1 MLKEDKNIIIDI
13 KDVHA
18 SFWVHNHGINSLK
31 DYILSFGLKKPFVRK
46 HVLKGINIQIKKG
59 ECFGVLGRNGS
70 GKSTLLRVIAGI
82 MPIENGTVNVYGKV
96 APVLALGVGLEPELS
111 GIENIKIAGVLM
123 GLTKDEIKTS
133 RKFVQKFSELTKDDL
148 RMQVKRYST
157 GMMLRLSF
165 SIAVSNHPEI
175 LIIDETLAVGDEG
188 FQKKCVK
195 RIEELKNKGCTIIV
209 VSHNTKEINK
219 MCERAAFVS
228 EGKIEKIG
236 PVEEVTQYYSNI
248 FKDIKE

>member
-13 KDVHA
+13 TDAHA

-46 HVLKGINIQIKKG
+46 HVLKGINLQINKG
-59 ECFGVLGRNGS
+59 ECFGVLGKNGS
-70 GKSTLLRVIAGI
+70 GKSTLLRAIAGI
-82 MPIENGTVNVYGKV
+82 MPIESGKVNVYGKV

-123 GLTKDEIKTS
+123 GLTQNEIKKS
-133 RKFVQKFSELTKDDL
+133 RKFVQKFSELSKDDL

-175 LIIDETLAVGDEG
+175 LIVDETLAVGDEG
-188 FQKKCVK
+188 FQKKCED
-195 RIEELKNKGCTIIV
+195 RISELKAKGCTIIV
-209 VSHNTKEINK
+209 VSHSTREINK
-219 MCERAAFVS
+219 MCDRAAFI
-228 EGKIEKIG
+228 EDGKIKLIGDVKKI
-236 PVEEVTQYYSNI
+236 TDYYSST
-248 FKDIKE
+248 FKLPEE